1 MSRGTRL
8 LAATIFLSV
17 VGVLFTGCDRG
28 ESAAY
33 AQARELERKLLM
45 KGGEITY
52 ADPAYLPVARELNDV
67 QPWSSDYVKAQEKL
81 SQIKSARRLQLNETH
96 KLGYLPN
103 ELTQISLASL
113 APPQL
118 DKNRPVTRPPMP
130 PPPPVAPVAQTDLPS
145 LPSGGQQG
153 AGHPEAAPSAP
164 AMAAKAGKGNAVES
178 QVILYSTSWCG
189 YCRRAR
195 AYFTQKGVAF
205 VEKDVERDA
214 MASREVLNKTGGYSG
229 VPVIDIDG
237 TIIQGFD
244 VGAIERALQRRGK
257 G

>member
-1 MSRGTRL
+1 MSRGTRII
-8 LAATIFLSV
+8 AAALFLSV

-52 ADPAYLPVARELNDV
+52 ADPAYLPVARELNEV
-67 QPWSSDYVKAQEKL
+67 QPWSSDYAKAQEKL
-81 SQIKSARRLQLNETH
+81 SQIKAARRLQLNETH
-96 KLGYLPN
+96 KLGYVPT
-103 ELTQISLASL
+103 ELAQTSLASL

-130 PPPPVAPVAQTDLPS
+130 LPPPVAPAAQNDAPALP
-145 LPSGGQQG
+145 PGGAQG
-153 AGHPEAAPSAP
+153 EGQSAATSSAP
-164 AMAAKAGKGNAVES
+164 AAAAKAGKVEES

-195 AYFTQKGVAF
+195 AYFNQKGVAF

-214 MASREVLNKTGGYSG
+214 MASREVQNKTGGYSG

-244 VGAIERALQRRGK
+244 IGAIERALQQRKK